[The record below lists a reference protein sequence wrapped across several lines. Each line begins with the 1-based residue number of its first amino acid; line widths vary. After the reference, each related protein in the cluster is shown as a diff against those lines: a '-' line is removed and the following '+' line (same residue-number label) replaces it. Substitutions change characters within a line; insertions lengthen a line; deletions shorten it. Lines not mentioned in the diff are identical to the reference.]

1 MVILWLAL
9 SWLSTYTDHLIC
21 SHIAALS
28 CQGLTAKEVCDFFF
42 KEDTRLEWEG
52 ECVLPL

>member
-1 MVILWLAL
+1 MLTGL
-9 SWLSTYTDHLIC
+9 TH
-21 SHIAALS
+21 

-52 ECVLPL
+52 ECALPPLPCRITTVLQLFQGFWSQ